1 MQVTDKR
8 IALFKEYKKNKMSFT
23 DLLFFAFSGGLI
35 VAALGVITM
44 RNPVYSALFLV
55 FSFFC
60 CSALWILLE
69 AEFLA
74 ITLVLVYVG
83 AVMVLFLFVVMML
96 DVNIE
101 EMRSGFVGY
110 LPVGI
115 ASALALLGIMV
126 WVVGP
131 VGPDIVGSESLQ
143 QTVAHGADY
152 SNTKELGR
160 VLYTEYVLP
169 FEVASVIL
177 LVAIIA
183 AISLTLRRRANT
195 RYQSPSKQVKVKK
208 EDRLRIVKMDVEVD
222 E

>member
-1 MQVTDKR
+1 
-8 IALFKEYKKNKMSFT
+8 MSFT
-23 DLLFFAFSGGLI
+23 DLLFFAFSGVLVI
-35 VAALGVITM
+35 AALGVITM

-55 FSFFC
+55 LSFFAA
-60 CSALWILLE
+60 SAIWILLE

-96 DVNIE
+96 DINVE
-101 EMRSGFVGY
+101 EMRKGFVSF

-115 ASALALLGIMV
+115 AFALAMLGIMV

-131 VGPDIVGSESLQ
+131 IGPDIVAVDSLQ
-143 QTVAHGADY
+143 HAVVHDADY
-152 SNTKELGR
+152 SNTKALGR
-160 VLYTEYVLP
+160 ILYTEYVLP

-183 AISLTLRRRANT
+183 AITLTLRRREST
-195 RYQSPSKQVKVKK
+195 KYQTPGNQVKVKSS
-208 EDRLRIVKMDVEVD
+208 DRLRVVKMES
-222 E
+222 EAKE

>member
-1 MQVTDKR
+1 
-8 IALFKEYKKNKMSFT
+8 MSFT
-23 DLLFFAFSGGLI
+23 DFIFFVFSGVL
-35 VAALGVITM
+35 VVSSLGVITM

-55 FSFFC
+55 LCFVSS
-60 CSALWILLE
+60 SALWLLLE

-74 ITLVLVYVG
+74 IVLVLVYVG

-96 DVNIE
+96 DINVE
-101 EMRSGFVGY
+101 EMRAGFVKY
-110 LPVGI
+110 LPLGI
-115 ASALALLGIMV
+115 GSALALLAIMV

-131 VGPDIVGSESLQ
+131 IGPDVVGADLLQ
-143 QTVAHGADY
+143 QAVVHGHDY

-160 VLYTEYVLP
+160 ILYTDYVLP

-183 AISLTLRRRANT
+183 AITLTLRRRPT
-195 RYQSPSKQVKVKK
+195 TKYQTPGNQVKVMR
-208 EDRLRIVKMDVEVD
+208 EDRIRMVKNMNAEVK